1 MESIIEF
8 AYTGFIMWKEVHN
21 LISLIQ
27 DADFFGLEDLKDEG
41 IKILISNLDSQNAL
55 DAYHLSKICNNILLK
70 HKTQILILQ
79 NFDIVSET
87 DEFLNLDV
95 TSLKD
100 ILSTC
105 PRIHYTEKFFEGILK
120 WFAADLGTRKLH
132 LNDIFGLV
140 NVAFINPD
148 KIRRVATN
156 ANILTTSKNFE

>member
-1 MESIIEF
+1 
-8 AYTGFIMWKEVHN
+8 MWDKVHN
-21 LISLIQ
+21 LISLIK
-27 DADFFGLEDLKDEG
+27 DADFLGLEDVKDEG

-100 ILSTC
+100 ILFTC
-105 PRIHYTEKFFEGILK
+105 PRIHCTEKIFQGILRWITAGLEDRK
-120 WFAADLGTRKLH
+120 SYLHDLFR
-132 LNDIFGLV
+132 LV
-140 NVAFINPD
+140 YFAFIKPD
-148 KIRRVATN
+148 NFTRIAATN
-156 ANILTTSKNFE
+156 GSILTTSNEHK